1 MRNRKGV
8 NPDGRNG
15 EDEMGGVMVVE
26 NIIRIYVKKFYSQ
39 YKEKITQTQKDNN
52 CMVFVL

>member
-8 NPDGRNG
+8 NSDGRNG
-15 EDEMGGVMVVE
+15 EDEMGGVVIVE

-39 YKEKITQTQKDNN
+39 
-52 CMVFVL
+52 